1 MHHLIA
7 YSYAIMVQVIAG
19 SFHSIYS
26 VKNLRPKLEET
37 YIKYNLVERITTTE
51 NPKETTKT
59 NKLSKDTNISKGK
72 GKGIHSR
79 GDNRN
84 VSFSYAQV
92 KEIDSKKKDYFL
104 VPRWRRYPQYEAGE
118 SDHKDKVVRLSEP
131 PLRSYMATK
140 SMVIPYYGCPN
151 KTTSHLNCSEDV
163 LVDGQTVVKD
173 LLVNENK
180 GKLLK
185 YAKEHLRGNEE
196 MLLEKL
202 FPLRSVIRR
211 FSFNKIKR

>member
-1 MHHLIA
+1 MHLLIA
-7 YSYAIMVQVIAG
+7 CSYAIMFQVIAA

-72 GKGIHSR
+72 GKAIHT
-79 GDNRN
+79 
-84 VSFSYAQV
+84 YAEV
-92 KEIDSKKKDYFL
+92 KDIDLKKKDYLL
-104 VPRWRRYPQYEAGE
+104 VPRAKTYPQYEAGE
-118 SDHKDKVVRLSEP
+118 SDRKDRVVRHSDP

-173 LLVNENK
+173 LLINENK

-185 YAKEHLRGNEE
+185 YAKQHLKGNEE
-196 MLLEKL
+196 MFLKKI
-202 FPLRSVIRR
+202 FPLKSVIRR
-211 FSFNKIKR
+211 FSLMKIKR